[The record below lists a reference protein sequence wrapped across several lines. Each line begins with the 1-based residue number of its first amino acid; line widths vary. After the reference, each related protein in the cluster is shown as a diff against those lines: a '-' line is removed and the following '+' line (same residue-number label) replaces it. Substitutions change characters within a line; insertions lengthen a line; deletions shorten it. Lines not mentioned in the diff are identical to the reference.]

1 VPTTWLVT
9 AELFTSP
16 SRVERSVLTA
26 RIGNETVVHARC
38 GDRAGARFQ
47 TKGAAVAIMVMN
59 FEVDDYDTWK
69 AMFDEDP
76 AGRRQS
82 GATGHVVSRAVDNPN
97 EGFIRVEFPSVE
109 QAKAFRE
116 RLLASGAIERGGM
129 RLKMGPT
136 VAEVDDATTY

>member
-1 VPTTWLVT
+1 
-9 AELFTSP
+9 
-16 SRVERSVLTA
+16 LTA
-26 RIGNETVVHARC
+26 RIGHETVF
-38 GDRAGARFQ
+38 RAGAVIVQRPSSL
-47 TKGAAVAIMVMN
+47 TEGAAVAIMVMN

-97 EGFIRVEFPSVE
+97 EGFVRVEFPSVE
-109 QAKAFRE
+109 QAKSFRE